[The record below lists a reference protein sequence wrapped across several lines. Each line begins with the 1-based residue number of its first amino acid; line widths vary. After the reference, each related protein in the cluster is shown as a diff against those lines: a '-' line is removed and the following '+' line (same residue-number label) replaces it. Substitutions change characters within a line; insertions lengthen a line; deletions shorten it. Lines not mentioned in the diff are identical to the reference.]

1 MAKFTSESELW
12 ACAWG
17 PGGAVYL
24 GTKRS
29 QVEARR
35 KIRKPM
41 AEFIVIPTH
50 FKIYQVRNTREH
62 MAEPTVISFQ
72 GTERR
77 PIIGLRSVPAAPE
90 NGFPFPGNGL
100 THSSLIP

>member
-1 MAKFTSESELW
+1 
-12 ACAWG
+12 
-17 PGGAVYL
+17 
-24 GTKRS
+24 
-29 QVEARR
+29 
-35 KIRKPM
+35 
-41 AEFIVIPTH
+41 
-50 FKIYQVRNTREH
+50 

-100 THSSLIP
+100 THYFFYLE